1 VATRKTGSAV
11 VAGTVLALAV
21 TGACN
26 RTDEHAEAASESAG
40 GHRAGL
46 ETADASR
53 SAKRHYRLGERAQAP
68 DYAMTVRAV
77 EECKVAAHYRP
88 QKGHIK
94 LGVEVT
100 IQGTGTR
107 EVPVNPFYAELID
120 SSGSPRHTSFGGCT
134 PELPA
139 LRVRK
144 GDEARGW
151 ITFEVPARAHGLR
164 LQYSPFVVGTG
175 RQILSFDLG
184 R

>member
-1 VATRKTGSAV
+1 VATRATSSAV

-21 TGACN
+21 TSACSK
-26 RTDEHAEAASESAG
+26 TDEQAGASSEPAVGDRDAVEATG
-40 GHRAGL
+40 
-46 ETADASR
+46 ASR
-53 SAKRHYRLGERAQAP
+53 AAKRYHRLGEPAQTA
-68 DYAMTVRAV
+68 DYVMTVRAV
-77 EECKVAAHYRP
+77 KQCKVAAHYRP
-88 QKGHIK
+88 QKGHVK

-100 IQGTGTR
+100 IQGSGTR

-120 SSGSPRHTSFGGCT
+120 SSGSPRHSTFGGCT

-151 ITFEVPARAHGLR
+151 ITFEVPARAQGLR
-164 LQYSPFVVGTG
+164 LEYSPFVVGTG
-175 RQILSFDLG
+175 RQTVRFDLG